1 MTLVGAAWSFFQAP
15 VCLVDSVMYLVLDEA
30 DRMLDMGF
38 EPEIRQIMANC
49 PGSATAQEVL
59 AGEARQTLFFTAT
72 WPKEVQ
78 KSALLFTRQAIK
90 IQVGGMSQ
98 ESSGLATNTSIK
110 QTVQVLEESEKIVSL
125 RKVIASDLKP
135 GETAI
140 VFAGGVRF
148 NQSWVLQ
155 NIFNST
161 GGGRHLFSTEIRAW
175 SC

>member
-1 MTLVGAAWSFFQAP
+1 MQNVRASQSAPQGVPSQQGSPGYTKVLGAKSNKGFLKRKSTMEPWI
-15 VCLVDSVMYLVLDEA
+15 
-30 DRMLDMGF
+30 RMLDMGF

-148 NQSWVLQ
+148 NQS
-155 NIFNST
+155 
-161 GGGRHLFSTEIRAW
+161 
-175 SC
+175 

>member
-1 MTLVGAAWSFFQAP
+1 
-15 VCLVDSVMYLVLDEA
+15 MYSVLDEA

-98 ESSGLATNTSIK
+98 ETSSGLATNTSIK

-125 RKVIASDLKP
+125 RKVIAFDLKP

-148 NQSWVLQ
+148 NQS
-155 NIFNST
+155 
-161 GGGRHLFSTEIRAW
+161 
-175 SC
+175 